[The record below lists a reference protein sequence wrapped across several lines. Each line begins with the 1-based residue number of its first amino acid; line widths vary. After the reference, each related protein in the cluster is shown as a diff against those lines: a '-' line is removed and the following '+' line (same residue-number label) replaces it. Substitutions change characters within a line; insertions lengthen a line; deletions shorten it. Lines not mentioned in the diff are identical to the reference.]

1 MNKRSMGYV
10 LGFTGALCVVF
21 GLGIS
26 VVHYSTLEMLQR
38 NEALHRNRVILRA
51 FMIDVPEETPQAYED
66 AIRRHLEISKVKD
79 GEGTRT
85 VYRRR
90 DRGNEAIGFDFG
102 GMGFWDR
109 IDGIV
114 VLTPDLRRILSIEF
128 FDQKETPGLGARI
141 EERWFLDQFKGL
153 PVAWDAAPKERV
165 IIGPSADPNAAH
177 RVDAITGATQT
188 SMALMRFL
196 NSELERIRTLEID

>member
-114 VLTPDLRRILSIEF
+114 VLTSDLRRILSIEF

>member
-1 MNKRSMGYV
+1 MNKKSMGYV

-38 NEALHRNRVILRA
+38 NEALHRNRVICRA
-51 FMIDVPEETPQAYED
+51 FMLEVPEETPQAYEE
-66 AIRRHLEISKVKD
+66 AMRRHLEISKVKD

-90 DRGNEAIGFDFG
+90 DRGNEAVGFDFG

-109 IDGIV
+109 INGIV
-114 VLTPDLRRILSIEF
+114 VLTPDLSRILSIEF
-128 FDQKETPGLGARI
+128 FDHKETPGLGARI

-153 PVAWDAAPKERV
+153 PVAWGAAAQERV

-188 SMALMRFL
+188 SLALMRFL
-196 NSELERIRTLEID
+196 NSELERIRALEID

>member
-85 VYRRR
+85 VYRLR